1 MEDKNKNLKS
11 GIITELYPN
20 TITNKGKLT
29 NSYYIIRYIF
39 IQ

>member
-20 TITNKGKLT
+20 TNKG
-29 NSYYIIRYIF
+29 NNNRDIRI
-39 IQ
+39 